1 MKKIGGDRS
10 PRSPAFRMY
19 GVAFAPFFT
28 IVAVQLHSPFQ
39 NVSVF
44 TAFETFTGF
53 PFPVVLS
60 FIFSPSS
67 DCRIERLEF
76 PKLQSYSAYDIRLK
90 FGHQNITDNV
100 QSYNEY
106 TYSMAT
112 CYMYIYML
120 THFMGQI

>member
-1 MKKIGGDRS
+1 MGGIS
-10 PRSPAFRMY
+10 GATAPSFGNLGGAAAFH
-19 GVAFAPFFT
+19 PFKMF
-28 IVAVQLHSPFQ
+28 S
-39 NVSVF
+39 VS
-44 TAFETFTGF
+44 TTLETFTGF
-53 PFPVVLS
+53 PFSVLLS